1 MLKSMARSYI
11 KQQLT
16 EKYSP
21 QELSTSNYRGGVR
34 KNKKMGKVVIKS
46 ALSPTRV
53 NKIVNAAKTR
63 YPQDFKNIDPY
74 EVVNEKCRKTVC
86 KEIE

>member
-46 ALSPTRV
+46 ALSQTRV
-53 NKIVNAAKTR
+53 NKILQAAKT
-63 YPQDFKNIDPY
+63 D
-74 EVVNEKCRKTVC
+74 
-86 KEIE
+86 